1 VYGLLLR
8 QLDFPCVAL
17 HSLMSQVK
25 SVVIV
30 MKLPPSVFVSV
41 LQEQGQRL
49 ASLARFKSG
58 QVRILVATDVAS
70 RSEEHVC
77 CLH

>member
-1 VYGLLLR
+1 
-8 QLDFPCVAL
+8 
-17 HSLMSQVK
+17 M
-25 SVVIV
+25 
-30 MKLPPSVFVSV
+30 FVSV

-70 RSEEHVC
+70 RSEEHMQ
-77 CLH
+77 